1 MLRVWWGW
9 RQPGGACRGNVPQT
23 CKQNFLPS
31 VVASPGTRTNGIFAC
46 HTPWGGGPPP
56 DAPPDPVCLFAL
68 FLLLLVLRHGVMQ
81 TCLYTCGVVVL
92 LSPNVCIVLF
102 SELFFFFFV
111 RPHLFVGPVF
121 YFYFFCFCF
130 SSWLLLWFPW
140 PFLCCLSRVSG
151 RGVSQS
157 AFVSVR
163 SAKLN
168 YSLINLYIYF
178 CKKGSRKEEQTNEWK
193 CA

>member
-102 SELFFFFFV
+102 SELFFFFGSPPFV
-111 RPHLFVGPVF
+111 CWSCILFL
-121 YFYFFCFCF
+121 FFLFLF
-130 SSWLLLWFPW
+130 LLL
-140 PFLCCLSRVSG
+140 
-151 RGVSQS
+151 
-157 AFVSVR
+157 AFVVVPL
-163 SAKLN
+163 AI
-168 YSLINLYIYF
+168 SLLPF
-178 CKKGSRKEEQTNEWK
+178 TSQRTRCESKCFRFGSLRQTEL
-193 CA
+193 